1 MVEEKSRDRH
11 KKAILRLK
19 EKALVTKANA
29 EIEAL
34 DKLKTK
40 LVQKGEDDK
49 MPKVKKKQRSVLL
62 KLKEKQKEIARMRE
76 ILKVGVYY
84 FQKKISLRNVK
95 KGNLFIFIFSCE

>member
-1 MVEEKSRDRH
+1 MD
-11 KKAILRLK
+11 
-19 EKALVTKANA
+19 KANA

-49 MPKVKKKQRSVLL
+49 MPKVKKKQRSILL

-76 ILKVGVYY
+76 ILKVGIYIC
-84 FQKKISLRNVK
+84 KGISAR
-95 KGNLFIFIFSCE
+95 GGRG